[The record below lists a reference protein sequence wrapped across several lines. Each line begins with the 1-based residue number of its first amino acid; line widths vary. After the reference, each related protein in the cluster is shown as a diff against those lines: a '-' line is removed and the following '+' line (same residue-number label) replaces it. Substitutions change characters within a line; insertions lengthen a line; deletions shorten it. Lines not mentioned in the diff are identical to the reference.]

1 MKKQAS
7 RRTFSTNRKI
17 AVVEKAI
24 VITGIFWG
32 AIALFNVYLII
43 HAEAQTQERI
53 ELCYAHYE
61 AQGWDAYEA
70 AAECEEL

>member
-1 MKKQAS
+1 MKKQAT
-7 RRTFSTNRKI
+7 RRQIRRRRETIK
-17 AVVEKAI
+17 
-24 VITGIFWG
+24 GISA
-32 AIALFNVYLII
+32 AIALVLFAVICFNVYVLLYQEQK
-43 HAEAQTQERI
+43 AMERI